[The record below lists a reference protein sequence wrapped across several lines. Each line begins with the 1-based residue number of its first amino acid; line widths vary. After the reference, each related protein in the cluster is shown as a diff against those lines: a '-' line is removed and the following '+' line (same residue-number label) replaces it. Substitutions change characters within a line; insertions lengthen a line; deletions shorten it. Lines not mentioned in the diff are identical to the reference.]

1 MGKVIIE
8 TKGKGELKIRTSL
21 TLEQIKKFIEEIEKK
36 EKAKKLIDATF
47 NTLKENRELEA
58 KSEFEWYKLHFY

>member
-8 TKGKGELKIRTSL
+8 TKDKGELKIRTSL

-36 EKAKKLIDATF
+36 EKAKKLINTTF
-47 NTLKENRELEA
+47 NTLKGNRKLEA
-58 KSEFEWYKLHFY
+58 KSEFEWYEQ

>member
-1 MGKVIIE
+1 MGRVIIE

-58 KSEFEWYKLHFY
+58 KSEFEWYEQ

>member
-58 KSEFEWYKLHFY
+58 KSEFEWYKQ

>member
-1 MGKVIIE
+1 MCKVIIE

-36 EKAKKLIDATF
+36 EKAKELIDTTF
-47 NTLKENRELEA
+47 NTLKENRELEV
-58 KSEFEWYKLHFY
+58 KSEFEWYEQ

>member
-8 TKGKGELKIRTSL
+8 TKDKGELKIRTSL
-21 TLEQIKKFIEEIEKK
+21 TLEQIKNFIEEIEKK
-36 EKAKKLIDATF
+36 EKAKKLINTTF

-58 KSEFEWYKLHFY
+58 KSEFEWYEQ

>member
-36 EKAKKLIDATF
+36 EKAKKLIDTTF

-58 KSEFEWYKLHFY
+58 KSEFEWYKQ

>member
-36 EKAKKLIDATF
+36 EKAKKLIDTTF
-47 NTLKENRELEA
+47 NTLKENKELEA
-58 KSEFEWYKLHFY
+58 KSEFEWYEQ

>member
-36 EKAKKLIDATF
+36 EKAKKLIDTTF

-58 KSEFEWYKLHFY
+58 KSELEWYEQ

>member
-8 TKGKGELKIRTSL
+8 TKGKGALKIRTFL

-36 EKAKKLIDATF
+36 KKQKNL
-47 NTLKENRELEA
+47 
-58 KSEFEWYKLHFY
+58 

>member
-36 EKAKKLIDATF
+36 EKAKKLINTTF

-58 KSEFEWYKLHFY
+58 KSEFEWYEQ

>member
-8 TKGKGELKIRTSL
+8 TKGKGEFKIRTSL
-21 TLEQIKKFIEEIEKK
+21 TSEQIKKFIEEIEKK
-36 EKAKKLIDATF
+36 EKAKKLIDTTF

-58 KSEFEWYKLHFY
+58 KSEFEWYKQ

>member
-36 EKAKKLIDATF
+36 EKAKKLIDTTF

-58 KSEFEWYKLHFY
+58 KSEFEWYEQ